1 MKKQVI
7 NDGFKMWANY
17 LEAVDNF
24 TKNDDAKFGRF
35 MRIICY
41 YGIYGEE
48 IAENEVEQ
56 LFFTGIK
63 SSINASI
70 QNIKN
75 GKTGGRGKT
84 SEETINTTFK
94 KPTLEEIKAYCE
106 ERNNGIDPNEFL
118 DHYTRNHWTYGKD
131 SKPVKDWKACVR
143 IWERN
148 NKKWE
153 SERGTDVLHST
164 NGESL

>member
-7 NDGFKMWANY
+7 NDGFKMWSNY

-24 TKNDDAKFGRF
+24 TKGDNEKFGRF

-48 IAENEVEQ
+48 IAENEIEK

-75 GKTGGRGKT
+75 GKSGGRGKT
-84 SEETINTTFK
+84 SDETITTTFK

-118 DHYTRNHWTYGKD
+118 DHYTRNHWTYGKY
-131 SKPVKDWKACVR
+131 SEPVKDWKACVR

-153 SERGTDVLHST
+153 SERGADVLHST

>member
-1 MKKQVI
+1 MKVE
-7 NDGFKMWANY
+7 NDGFKMWSNY
-17 LEAVDNF
+17 VEAIDNY
-24 TKNDDAKFGRF
+24 TGGDDKQFGRY
-35 MRIICY
+35 MRILCY
-41 YGIYGEE
+41 YGIYGQE
-48 IAENEVEQ
+48 IAETEIEK
-56 LFFTGIK
+56 LFFTGVK

-75 GKTGGRGKT
+75 GMLGGRGNK
-84 SEETINTTFK
+84 SAAENTTFK

-153 SERGTDVLHST
+153 SEKLENTNILHDSE
-164 NGESL
+164 GESL

>member
-1 MKKQVI
+1 MKKI
-7 NDGFKMWANY
+7 LNDGFKMWANY

-24 TKNDDAKFGRF
+24 TKGDDAQFGRF
-35 MRIICY
+35 MRIICN

-48 IAENEVEQ
+48 LAENEIEK

-75 GKTGGRGKT
+75 GRKGGTVKNENNN
-84 SEETINTTFK
+84 SDSNTFK

-106 ERNNGIDPNEFL
+106 ERKSNIDPSAFF
-118 DHYTRNHWTYGKD
+118 DYYQRNGWVYGKN
-131 SKPVKDWKACVR
+131 KTPIKDWKACVR
-143 IWERN
+143 TWERN
-148 NKKWE
+148 DNSNTIADLHDKKE
-153 SERGTDVLHST
+153 SDL
-164 NGESL
+164 L